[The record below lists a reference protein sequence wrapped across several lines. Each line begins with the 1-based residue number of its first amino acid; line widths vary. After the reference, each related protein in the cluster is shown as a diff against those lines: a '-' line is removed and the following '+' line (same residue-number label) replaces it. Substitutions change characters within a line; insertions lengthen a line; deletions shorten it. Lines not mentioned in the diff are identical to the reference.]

1 MYIVIF
7 VSYVWVV
14 AYTLL
19 GPPRAPK
26 NRKIKIRGEGV
37 RCGSRPGGLRCC
49 YQRLRGSRGFGG
61 EVLATQVSPA
71 ADTRHKLTEWQMP
84 VVRPMVG
91 VVVATNGTGIYPTD
105 CPFPWEIRLGNWVR
119 LLLVV
124 RLFG

>member
-19 GPPRAPK
+19 GPPTAPK

-37 RCGSRPGGLRCC
+37 RCGSRPGGLRSC
-49 YQRLRGSRGFGG
+49 YQRLRGSRGFGC

-71 ADTRHKLTEWQMP
+71 ADS
-84 VVRPMVG
+84 
-91 VVVATNGTGIYPTD
+91 GIS
-105 CPFPWEIRLGNWVR
+105 
-119 LLLVV
+119 
-124 RLFG
+124 